1 MFNEYRV
8 IKSGDTYTINLVT
21 FDADRN
27 PVSKQEIEPVSGSIS
42 DLTSSLIYQM
52 SALTKP
58 IIEAEVFEPLEINDS
73 DVQTAL
79 NLIRNRNV

>member
-8 IKSGDTYTINLVT
+8 IKSGDTYTVNLVT
-21 FDADRN
+21 FDADQN
-27 PVSKQEIEPVSGSIS
+27 PVSKQEIEPVAGSIS
-42 DLTSSLIYQM
+42 DLTSSLIYQL

-58 IIEAEVFEPLEINDS
+58 IIEAEVFKPFEVTDS

-79 NLIRNRNV
+79 NLMRNRNV